1 MQCSLNGA
9 WMLGLEWTQPAA
21 DALEAAQSYY
31 HELNPNAAHAL
42 ARRVL
47 DAARRLQ
54 EHPHLGRPG
63 LRQGTREWVVSRTP
77 YLLVYRRIEESIQ
90 ILQVWNAVQDWQNH
104 LD

>member
-1 MQCSLNGA
+1 
-9 WMLGLEWTQPAA
+9 MLRLEWTQPAA

-54 EHPHLGRPG
+54 
-63 LRQGTREWVVSRTP
+63 VVSRTP
-77 YLLVYRRIEESIQ
+77 YLLVYRKTE
-90 ILQVWNAVQDWQNH
+90 
-104 LD
+104 